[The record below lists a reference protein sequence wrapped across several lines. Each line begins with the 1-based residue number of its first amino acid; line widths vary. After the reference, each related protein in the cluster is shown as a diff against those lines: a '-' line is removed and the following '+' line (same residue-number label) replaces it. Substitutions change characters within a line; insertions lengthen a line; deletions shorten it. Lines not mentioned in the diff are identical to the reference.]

1 MSKISAKQR
10 YTQLMSWLDSRPK
23 KQTEK
28 KQENESRLSHYKKK
42 GFDGG
47 SNSRQSNRRR

>member
-1 MSKISAKQR
+1 MSKSSAKQR
-10 YTQLMSWLDSRPK
+10 YVQLMSWLNANS
-23 KQTEK
+23 K
-28 KQENESRLSHYKKK
+28 KQETKNESRLSHYKKK